1 MTIQDLAADVT
12 PVEVVD
18 SIIELHGD
26 NIHYHAITQTWLTY
40 DAATGWTWDR
50 QSSTV
55 TDLAVK
61 TLRHLATLVDGSLDL
76 TRQRKFA
83 KTRRGRCRQMMN
95 CGGLNGILALAS
107 KRPELACG
115 DGAIDA
121 ETFRIGT
128 PSGVLD
134 LRTGLVAPFA
144 RTSIITRRL
153 PVDYDPKASCPRWT
167 RFVAEVLGSGEG
179 VHDYFQ
185 ELLGYTLS
193 GDTREQKMWL
203 FVGNGAN
210 GKSTL
215 LRTMQN
221 LLGGDYAQQTPE
233 AVLFGRQSSGGASSE
248 LVRLKGY
255 RCAAL
260 TETDY
265 GQSINEE
272 RVKKLVSGDTVAARG
287 LYQEY
292 QEFEPQAK
300 YFLAT
305 NHLPVVRGS
314 DKGIWRRLVVVPFDH
329 EFEVGSDPTLRSD
342 LEAELPGI
350 LAWAVKGAVRWYGNG
365 RLAPLPAAWQD
376 ATSKYRGEQDTV
388 RAFLDERAVLSP
400 SATVGATDLFE
411 AFEAWRAD
419 EGREVL
425 TQQEFGRR
433 MTSTGLVRRA
443 AKGKGNR
450 KHYFGVKLRDVAST
464 GDVGGL
470 IDGASDVRSD
480 TPPGRSLPLPDGLV
494 MEVTH

>member
-1 MTIQDLAADVT
+1 MTIQDLAADIT

-18 SIIELHGD
+18 SIIELHGEE
-26 NIHYHAITQTWLTY
+26 IRYHFATQTWLTY
-40 DAATGWTWDR
+40 DDATGWSWDR
-50 QSSTV
+50 HETV
-55 TDLAVK
+55 VTGLAVS
-61 TLRHLATLVDGSLDL
+61 TLRALESRVDAQLDT
-76 TRQRKFA
+76 TRQRRFA
-83 KTRRGRCRQMMN
+83 RTRRGRARQMMS
-95 CGGLNGILALAS
+95 CGGLKGILNLAS
-107 KRPELACG
+107 KRSELAC
-115 DGAIDA
+115 DDDAIDA
-121 ETFRIGT
+121 ATFRIGT
-128 PSGVLD
+128 PRGVLD
-134 LRTGLVAPFA
+134 LRTGVVAPFE

-153 PVDYDPKASCPRWT
+153 PVDFDAKATCPRWT

-265 GQSINEE
+265 GLSINEE

-287 LYQEY
+287 LYESY

-305 NHLPVVRGS
+305 NHLPAVRGS
-314 DKGIWRRLVVVPFDH
+314 DKGIWRRLVVVPFDR
-329 EFEVGSDPTLRSD
+329 EFEVGSDPTLMSE
-342 LEAELPGI
+342 LVAELPGI
-350 LAWAVKGAVRWYGNG
+350 LAWAVDGAVRWYGNG
-365 RLAPLPAAWQD
+365 HLAPLPASWQD
-376 ATSKYRGEQDTV
+376 ATSKYRGEEDTV
-388 RAFLDERAVLSP
+388 RAFLDECAVLS
-400 SATVGATDLFE
+400 SEATVGATDLFE

-419 EGREVL
+419 EGRGVL

-450 KHYFGVKLRDVAST
+450 KHYFGVRLRDVAST
-464 GDVGGL
+464 GDVVGL
-470 IDGASDVRSD
+470 IDGASDILLD
-480 TPPGRSLPLPDGLV
+480 TPPGRSLPLSDGLV
-494 MEVTH
+494 TEVTH